1 MSHDGCPGWKLWKER
16 DGQVGAGP
24 GGWWGWEV
32 EGQAG
37 GHEPEGQERVQIVL
51 WAIAFP
57 YRHLNSGSI
66 WITLH
71 TREEHPRVGSADQL
85 RGGTDWIQAQVSRT
99 QSRSFSLTPDLPGA
113 RGGVISC
120 ERLLNSR
127 RQRSTVCLPRL
138 ATPGLEGGVWCSLCL
153 GCKILLG
160 VSECV

>member
-1 MSHDGCPGWKLWKER
+1 M
-16 DGQVGAGP
+16 
-24 GGWWGWEV
+24 

-57 YRHLNSGSI
+57 YRYLNSGSI

-85 RGGTDWIQAQVSRT
+85 RGGTDWIQVQGSRI
-99 QSRSFSLTPDLPGA
+99 PDLPGA

-127 RQRSTVCLPRL
+127 QQRSTVCLPRL

-153 GCKILLG
+153 GCKIFLG
-160 VSECV
+160 ISECV